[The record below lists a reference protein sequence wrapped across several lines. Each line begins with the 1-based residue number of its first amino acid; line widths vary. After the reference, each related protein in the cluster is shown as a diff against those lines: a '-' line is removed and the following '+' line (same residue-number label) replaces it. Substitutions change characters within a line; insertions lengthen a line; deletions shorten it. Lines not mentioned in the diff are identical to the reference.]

1 MADAYSPRVEDA
13 VEHRPPLRRL
23 DDTTPQLD
31 RAEQQWW
38 EVYGGLEERYC
49 WVQTDWVQQFL
60 RGQYLRDILRG
71 LGPSHSVLE
80 LGCGTGWLTF
90 QLARAGAAAVTGVDS
105 SPSQIARA
113 KAAAEDLGLGDRV
126 RLEIGDAGD
135 LTRSTRRFDLVV
147 MHAFL
152 HHLTIAEI
160 REALATA
167 ADLLRPGGRLVVL
180 EPMWFP
186 DGRTDESRVLWLMQ
200 KLQKLPMG
208 LAHRGIR
215 RVGDPEREVRTQLA
229 NRWAGALPFGPSPKE
244 MPFWTEEL
252 ENFLGERFTIVRRSN
267 ELSQSH
273 LVAQEVLIAQ
283 LSQPRL
289 WATLL
294 RPIVWL
300 ARALDRR
307 LMRIEPPPVTVWI
320 MRLYECVVREGAD
333 AGDGRVESR

>member
-1 MADAYSPRVEDA
+1 MM
-13 VEHRPPLRRL
+13 RL
-23 DDTTPQLD
+23 EAATPQLD

-38 EVYGGLEERYC
+38 EDNGDLEERYC

-60 RGQYLRDILRG
+60 RGGYLRDILRG

-113 KAAAEDLGLGDRV
+113 RAAAEDLGLGDRV

-135 LTRSTRRFDLVV
+135 LTRATRRFDLVV

-152 HHLTIAEI
+152 HHLTTAEI
-160 REALATA
+160 REALTTA
-167 ADLLRPGGRLVVL
+167 ADLLRPDGRLVVL
-180 EPMWFP
+180 EPMCFP
-186 DGRTDESRVLWLMQ
+186 DGRTDEPRSLRMIRR
-200 KLQKLPMG
+200 LQELPMA
-208 LAHRGIR
+208 LARRGIR
-215 RVGDPEREVRTQLA
+215 RVGDPEREVRAHLA
-229 NRWAGALPFGPSPKE
+229 DRWAGALPFGPSPKE
-244 MPFWTEEL
+244 TPFQSEEL
-252 ENFLGERFTIVRRSN
+252 ADFLDERFTILRRSN
-267 ELSQSH
+267 ELSQAH

-289 WATLL
+289 WGTLL
-294 RPIVWL
+294 RPMLWL

-307 LMRIEPPPVTVWI
+307 LMRIEPPPVTIWI
-320 MRLYECVVREGAD
+320 MRLYECVVRD
-333 AGDGRVESR
+333 QTDGRAGGRLESR